1 MCVQDVRS
9 ESGMWCSTRGSMVL
23 AVSWTPPF
31 LVTMTP
37 PSIGFVQY
45 ICSRVQQQ
53 L

>member
-31 LVTMTP
+31 LVTTLLTKL
-37 PSIGFVQY
+37 VNKKK
-45 ICSRVQQQ
+45 
-53 L
+53 